1 VGDAVGPGE
10 EPAGRRFHPQTDAP
24 GVRKTDTGGMSSA
37 IVTPGPV
44 HSAGPGPV
52 GPSGATAVT
61 DEHRAHRVGDALRAL
76 KVFVSTAFGVA
87 VLGEYAQ
94 EAGVRTRGTHA

>member
-1 VGDAVGPGE
+1 
-10 EPAGRRFHPQTDAP
+10 
-24 GVRKTDTGGMSSA
+24 MSSA
-37 IVTPGPV
+37 TITPGPV
-44 HSAGPGPV
+44 HSAGRGSA
-52 GPSGATAVT
+52 GPSGATAAT
-61 DEHRAHRVGDALRAL
+61 GEHRAHRVGDALRAL